1 MTRRD
6 IITAVP
12 VAFTTDGS
20 LDLAGSR
27 DIMRFVAASG
37 NEGAFVLGTTGEFPA
52 LSFEERRDL
61 TKLAVDE
68 LRPHMRV
75 IVHVG
80 APSLYE
86 VLRLIESVREAGGTE
101 IAVITPYYLDADEE
115 SLFEFFRAVAAA
127 SDGLDVYVYVFRA
140 RTGNFVS
147 ESLMA
152 RLAQLPNIVG
162 AKISG
167 ESLEQVAVYRAVVPD
182 EFILYTGSDR
192 DLAAAATVGAQ
203 GVISGVSSVFPKPF
217 RALRAAADSGSTD
230 QLAAA
235 QAAVD
240 EVVSVVAGDMARMK
254 QTYRLL
260 GIDGGEVRML
270 IAAPDAETV
279 AALESAVA
287 RHA

>member
-12 VAFTTDGS
+12 VAFASDGA
-20 LDLAGSR
+20 LDLEGSR
-27 DIMRFVAASG
+27 EILRFVAGSG

-52 LSFEERRDL
+52 LSFEERAAL
-61 TKLAVDE
+61 TKLSIDE
-68 LRPHMRV
+68 LSPHMRV

-80 APSLYE
+80 APSLFE

-115 SLFEFFRAVAAA
+115 SLFEFFRTVAEA
-127 SDGLDVYVYVFRA
+127 SDGLDVYIYVFRA

-147 ESLMA
+147 EPLMA
-152 RLAQLPNIVG
+152 RLAELPHVVG

-167 ESLEQVAVYRAVVPD
+167 ESLAQVEAYRAVVPD
-182 EFILYTGSDR
+182 DFILYTGSDR
-192 DLAAAATVGAQ
+192 ELAAATEVGAQ
-203 GVISGVSSVFPKPF
+203 GVVSGVSSVFPKPF
-217 RALRAAADSGSTD
+217 RALRDAAGQADAS

-240 EVVSVVAGDMARMK
+240 EVVEAVAGDMARMK
-254 QTYRLL
+254 ETYRLL
-260 GIDGGEVRML
+260 GVNGGGVRML
-270 IAAPDAETV
+270 IAAPDEGAV
-279 AALESAVA
+279 AALEAAVA

>member
-12 VAFTTDGS
+12 VAFAADGS
-20 LDLAGSR
+20 LDLEGSR
-27 DIMRFVAASG
+27 EILRFVAASG

-52 LSFEERRDL
+52 LSFDERRDL
-61 TKLAVDE
+61 TKLSIDE
-68 LRPHMRV
+68 LGPHMRV

-80 APSLYE
+80 APSLFE
-86 VLRLIESVREAGGTE
+86 VLRLIETVREAGGTE

-115 SLFEFFRAVAAA
+115 SLFDFFRTVAEA
-127 SDGLDVYVYVFRA
+127 SDGLSVYVYVFRA

-147 ESLMA
+147 EPLMA
-152 RLAQLPNIVG
+152 RLAGLPNVVG

-167 ESLEQVAVYRAVVPD
+167 ESLAQVEAYRAVVPD
-182 EFILYTGSDR
+182 EFVLYTGSDR
-192 DLAAAATVGAQ
+192 ELAAATGVGAQ
-203 GVISGVSSVFPKPF
+203 GVVSGVSSVFPKPF
-217 RALRAAADSGSTD
+217 RALRDAAEGADAD

-240 EVVSVVAGDMARMK
+240 DVVEAVAGDMARMK
-254 QTYRLL
+254 ETYRLL
-260 GIDGGEVRML
+260 GVNGGGVRML
-270 IAAPDAETV
+270 IPAPDAEAV
-279 AALESAVA
+279 AALEAAVA